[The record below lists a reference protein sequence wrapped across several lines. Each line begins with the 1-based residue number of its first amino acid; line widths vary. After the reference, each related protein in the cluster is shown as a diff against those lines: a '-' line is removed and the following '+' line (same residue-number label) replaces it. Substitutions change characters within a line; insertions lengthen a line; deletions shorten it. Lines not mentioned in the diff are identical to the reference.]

1 MIFAPKESESGQGLL
16 EYGMLIVLVA
26 VVVLVILVLMG
37 PSIAQMFDYVIKQI
51 WGG

>member
-16 EYGMLIVLVA
+16 EYGMIIVLVA
-26 VVVLVILVLMG
+26 VVILVVLVLMG
-37 PSIAQMFDYVIKQI
+37 PSIAEMYDYIIEKL